1 MDSRS
6 YYLWS
11 EEQIHKSRGLDVW
24 WLRWTPKIL
33 ASVLEVRKCGVPT
46 PGQGL
51 IAAPSGGVKVS
62 RGFVQEWG
70 DRQIDASAGVVCCG
84 EETRKAEVSIYRS
97 IDVPTHTYVH
107 ELWELPERI
116 RLEI

>member
-1 MDSRS
+1 MVLTIIVEQALIACRYIVDLLKMDSRN

-24 WLRWTPKIL
+24 WLRRTPKIL

-62 RGFVQEWG
+62 RGL
-70 DRQIDASAGVVCCG
+70 
-84 EETRKAEVSIYRS
+84 
-97 IDVPTHTYVH
+97 VH
-107 ELWELPERI
+107 K
-116 RLEI
+116 